1 MKNKTTSSLGFFNY
15 FKKIIGWHI
24 YGYILL
30 NFLVGLLDGLGLA
43 MFVPL
48 LSIATGNTAN
58 NESLGQLE
66 FLVTGIKQLGIELN
80 LATALGLMISLFV
93 LKGIFFYIRTIYFTK
108 IRLVA
113 IRKVRLNLL
122 LGFKDLSYEGFTKLD
137 AGRIQNN
144 MISEVDK
151 LANAMVAYFVSIQHV
166 VMLLTY
172 VVLAFLSNW
181 QFAIMVGVGGG
192 LTNILYKYINKKTKE
207 YSRKQSLIGH
217 DFNGNLIQAINNFKY
232 LKATNYFKTYERKLK
247 NNIWVSEDI
256 SFKMGKIGAIA
267 ESLREPMIIIII
279 AIVILVQVNIMGGSF
294 GSILV
299 SLLLFYRALAC
310 LVSMQN
316 AWNNFMR
323 TSAGLESVEFIL
335 SEFKHYQE
343 LHLRDEI
350 SSIGTIS
357 AKEVSITYGQT
368 PILKN
373 INLDIAPRSSVAL
386 VGESGAGKT
395 ILANV
400 LCGLLPPH
408 KGEVFINDNSLY
420 NSNLNYFRDRVGYIT
435 QEPVIFDDSIF
446 NNVTFWAEKTAG
458 NLERFWRT
466 MEMVSM
472 KAFVEG
478 VENKENA
485 RLGNNGILVSGGQ
498 KQRIS
503 IARELYKEVELLV
516 MDEATSA
523 LDSETEKHIKESIDM
538 LQGKFTMIIIAHR
551 LSTIRNVDY
560 IYLMDKG
567 EIISNGTFGELL
579 SKSERFRKMVSLQ
592 EVSS

>member
-1 MKNKTTSSLGFFNY
+1 MKNNTTSSLGFFNY
-15 FKKIIGWHI
+15 FRRIIGWHI

-30 NFLVGLLDGLGLA
+30 NFLVGILDGLGLA
-43 MFVPL
+43 MFIPL
-48 LSIATGNTAN
+48 LSIATGDATN

-66 FLVTGIKQLGIELN
+66 FLVIAIKRLGIELN

-93 LKGIFFYIRTIYFTK
+93 FKGIFFYIRTIYFTK

-113 IRKVRLNLL
+113 MRKIRWNLL

-144 MISEVDK
+144 MIGEVDR
-151 LANAMVAYFVSIQHV
+151 LVNAMVTYFVSIQHV

-181 QFAIMVGVGGG
+181 QFAIMVDIGGG
-192 LTNILYKYINKKTKE
+192 LTNIFYKYINKKTKE
-207 YSRKQSLIGH
+207 YSRKQSFIGH

-279 AIVILVQVNIMGGSF
+279 AMVILVQVNVMGGSF

-299 SLLLFYRALAC
+299 SLLLFYRALAH

-316 AWNNFMR
+316 SWNNFMR

-335 SEFKHYQE
+335 SEFKRYQE
-343 LHLRDEI
+343 PELQREI
-350 SSIGTIS
+350 QNISTIDT
-357 AKEVSITYGQT
+357 KNVSVTYGRT
-368 PILKN
+368 PVLKN
-373 INLDIAPRSSVAL
+373 INLSISPKSSIAL

-395 ILANV
+395 TLANV

-408 KGEVFINDNSLY
+408 EGEVFVDDISLY
-420 NSNLNYFRDRVGYIT
+420 KRNLSSFRDKVGYIT

-446 NNVTFWAEKTAG
+446 NNVTFWAEKTPE
-458 NLERFWRT
+458 NIERFWRT

-472 KAFVEG
+472 KTFVEG
-478 VENKENA
+478 VENKEDA

-551 LSTIRNVDY
+551 LSTVKNVDQV
-560 IYLMDKG
+560 YLMEKG
-567 EIISNGTFGELL
+567 EIINHGTFSELL
-579 SKSERFRKMVSLQ
+579 NKSERFKKMVELQ
-592 EVSS
+592 EV

>member
-1 MKNKTTSSLGFFNY
+1 MKNNTTSSLGFFNY
-15 FKKIIGWHI
+15 FRRIIGWHI

-30 NFLVGLLDGLGLA
+30 NFLVGILDGLGLA
-43 MFVPL
+43 MFIPL
-48 LSIATGNTAN
+48 LSIATGDATN

-66 FLVTGIKQLGIELN
+66 FLVIAIKRLGIELN

-93 LKGIFFYIRTIYFTK
+93 FKGIFFYIRTIYFTK

-113 IRKVRLNLL
+113 MRKIRWNLL

-144 MISEVDK
+144 MIGEVDR
-151 LANAMVAYFVSIQHV
+151 LVNAMVTYFVSIQHV

-181 QFAIMVGVGGG
+181 QFAIMVDIGGG
-192 LTNILYKYINKKTKE
+192 LTNIFYKYINKKTKE
-207 YSRKQSLIGH
+207 YSRKQSFIGH

-279 AIVILVQVNIMGGSF
+279 AMVILVQVNVMGGSF

-299 SLLLFYRALAC
+299 SLLLFYRALAH

-316 AWNNFMR
+316 SWNNFMR

-335 SEFKHYQE
+335 SEFKRYQE
-343 LHLRDEI
+343 PELQGEI
-350 SSIGTIS
+350 QNISTIDT
-357 AKEVSITYGQT
+357 KNVSVTYGRT
-368 PILKN
+368 PVLKN
-373 INLDIAPRSSVAL
+373 INLSISPKSSIAL

-395 ILANV
+395 TLANV

-408 KGEVFINDNSLY
+408 EGEVFVDDISLY
-420 NSNLNYFRDRVGYIT
+420 KRNLSSFRDKVGYIT

-446 NNVTFWAEKTAG
+446 NNVTFWAEKTPE
-458 NLERFWRT
+458 NIERFWRT

-472 KAFVEG
+472 KTFVEG
-478 VENKENA
+478 VENKEDA

-551 LSTIRNVDY
+551 LSTVKNVDQV
-560 IYLMDKG
+560 YLMEKG
-567 EIISNGTFGELL
+567 EIINHGTFSELL
-579 SKSERFRKMVSLQ
+579 NKSERFKKMVELQ
-592 EVSS
+592 EV

>member
-1 MKNKTTSSLGFFNY
+1 MKNNTTSSLGFFNY
-15 FKKIIGWHI
+15 FRRIIGWHI

-30 NFLVGLLDGLGLA
+30 NFLVGILDGLGLA
-43 MFVPL
+43 MFIPL
-48 LSIATGNTAN
+48 LSIATGDATN

-66 FLVTGIKQLGIELN
+66 FLVIAIKRLGIELN

-93 LKGIFFYIRTIYFTK
+93 FKGIFFYIRTIYFTK

-113 IRKVRLNLL
+113 MRKIRWNLL

-144 MISEVDK
+144 MIGEVDR
-151 LANAMVAYFVSIQHV
+151 LVNAMVTYFVSIQHV

-181 QFAIMVGVGGG
+181 QFAIMVDIGGG
-192 LTNILYKYINKKTKE
+192 LTNIFYKYINKKTKE
-207 YSRKQSLIGH
+207 YSRKQSFIGH

-279 AIVILVQVNIMGGSF
+279 AMVILVQVNVMGGSF

-299 SLLLFYRALAC
+299 SLLLFYRALAH

-316 AWNNFMR
+316 SWNNFMR

-335 SEFKHYQE
+335 SEFRRYQE
-343 LHLRDEI
+343 PELQGEI
-350 SSIGTIS
+350 QNISTIDT
-357 AKEVSITYGQT
+357 KNVSVTYGRT
-368 PILKN
+368 PVLKN
-373 INLDIAPRSSVAL
+373 INLSISPKSSIAL

-395 ILANV
+395 TLANV

-408 KGEVFINDNSLY
+408 EGEVFVDDISLY
-420 NSNLNYFRDRVGYIT
+420 KRNLSSFRDKVGYIT

-446 NNVTFWAEKTAG
+446 NNVTFWAEKTPE
-458 NLERFWRT
+458 NIERFWRT

-472 KAFVEG
+472 KTFVEG
-478 VENKENA
+478 VENKEDA

-551 LSTIRNVDY
+551 LSTVKNVDQV
-560 IYLMDKG
+560 YLMEKG
-567 EIISNGTFGELL
+567 EIINHGTFSELL
-579 SKSERFRKMVSLQ
+579 NKSERFKKMVELQ
-592 EVSS
+592 EV